1 MSFIKAMLVFQ
12 GLGMARGAH
21 HGAHVCNGPMEPL
34 IPGIMPGASKPKIIL
49 AQDID
54 WPRYAYLGVPPESD
68 FEVAGIGHDIAMG
81 LESVCNLSMTVV
93 EMKWS
98 KCWGN
103 AIIGK
108 GLEHGE
114 VHGCMTYTHTY
125 GARNRFMEF
134 SKPILKDNKPAGLLV
149 RLQNGV
155 PVINGANSLNGLKVV
170 DVVGWA
176 PTADTLALAENKC
189 TKERFTGFTMVQ
201 PTVTTANANN
211 DALVTL
217 MNGEA
222 DAMWVYAD
230 QAKNYQCV
238 DGVTANWDCDLWAGF
253 GTTFAYIQTGL
264 FGHAMAGTTLAMSK
278 KGSGLS
284 EILNPFIDKFV
295 LTKDYYDICVKH
307 GFEDSCFENEH
318 FPSTTA
324 TELVWEKPTDQLT
337 TTCADGYC
345 PCPSV

>member
-1 MSFIKAMLVFQ
+1 
-12 GLGMARGAH
+12 
-21 HGAHVCNGPMEPL
+21 
-34 IPGIMPGASKPKIIL
+34 
-49 AQDID
+49 
-54 WPRYAYLGVPPESD
+54 
-68 FEVAGIGHDIAMG
+68 
-81 LESVCNLSMTVV
+81 
-93 EMKWS
+93 MKWN

-134 SKPILKDNKPAGLLV
+134 SRPILKDNKPAGLLV

-189 TKERFTGFTMVQ
+189 TKERFTGFTIIQ
-201 PTVTTANANN
+201 PT
-211 DALVTL
+211 DALATL
-217 MNGEA
+217 MNGDA

-230 QAKNYQCV
+230 QAKNYQCT

-278 KGSGLS
+278 KGSGLA
-284 EILNPFIDKFV
+284 EILNPCIDKFIV
-295 LTKDYYDICVKH
+295 TKDYYDICVKH
-307 GFEDSCFENEH
+307 GFDDSCFPNEF
-318 FPSTTA
+318 FPA
-324 TELVWEKPTDQLT
+324 TEATDLVWEKPTDELT
-337 TTCADGYC
+337 TTCADPRRWLLPLPKCLRCASSTGSTSLVGQTDRLILPKADDQRIDKC
-345 PCPSV
+345 IDGSGQIGVETKAHEKIKWTNSSK